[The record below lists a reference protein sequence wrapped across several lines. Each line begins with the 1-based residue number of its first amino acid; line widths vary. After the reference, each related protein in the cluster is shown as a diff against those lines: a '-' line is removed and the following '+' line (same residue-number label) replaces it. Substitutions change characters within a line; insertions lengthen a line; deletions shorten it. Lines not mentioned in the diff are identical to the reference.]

1 MRRRVGSARSLFQ
14 TADMGEQGKL
24 LNHVAD
30 LIDAGELRSTV
41 TETLSPI
48 NAANLKAAHAILE
61 SGKVVLTGF

>member
-1 MRRRVGSARSLFQ
+1 
-14 TADMGEQGKL
+14 MGEQGKL

-48 NAANLKAAHAILE
+48 NAANLKAAHAIFE
-61 SGKVVLTGF
+61 SGKARGKVVLTGF